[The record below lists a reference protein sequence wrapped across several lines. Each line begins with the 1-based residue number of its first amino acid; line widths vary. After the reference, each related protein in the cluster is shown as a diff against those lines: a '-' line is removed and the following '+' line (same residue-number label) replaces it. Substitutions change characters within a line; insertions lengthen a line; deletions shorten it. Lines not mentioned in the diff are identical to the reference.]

1 MLYDGS
7 VVPVQNVKVGDL
19 LMGPDSLPR
28 KVVSLARGREELF
41 RITPTKGDSYIVNRS
56 HILSLRMTGFKG
68 TVEGYRAGDI
78 ANISVDEYLRKNK
91 TFQHCAKG
99 WRTGVDFPKQEA
111 DLLIPPYI
119 LGAWLGD
126 GTSRLACITTA
137 DFEVKTEWEN
147 YIKSCG
153 LNFNTQQGRSCE
165 SIFATTGGHAA
176 HSNIILNNLR
186 NLDVIQNKHIPKSY
200 LTASRKDRLE
210 LLAGLL
216 DTDGHYDG
224 RSYSVTFKQKCLADD
239 TAFLCRSLGF
249 AAYVS
254 KCVKRIKGLGFCGEY
269 YRISISGHLDTI
281 PNRVERRKASPRKI
295 NKNVLNIGISVD
307 SVGEGEYYG
316 FELSGPDRLFLLG
329 DFTVTHNTILASSI
343 IESAVKRGSH
353 VLFLAHRKE
362 LIDQASRKLDD
373 FGIDHGVIMAKHWR
387 RRPAALVQVAS
398 VQTLRRRDLPAADL
412 VIIDEAHLSI
422 AKTYTDILAAYPK
435 AVVLGLTATPMR
447 ADGKPL
453 SAIYHDIVAVSSVPQ
468 LIRMGFLVR
477 PRHYAPSRPDLTKIG
492 LKGGDYEETALAA
505 AVDKPDL
512 VGHIVEH
519 WKAAAAGRT
528 TAVFAVNIAHSQHI
542 VAQFRAAGIA
552 AEHVDGMTPKHLRE
566 AILDRFA
573 SGETTVVSSVGIM
586 TEGYDNPRISAI
598 VLARPTLSL
607 ALYLQM
613 AGRGLRIHP
622 ETEKQDCIILDHAGC
637 AYAHGFA
644 DEEREWSLDG
654 RKRSNTPKR
663 EAPVRTCTEC
673 FCAYPAAARAC
684 PECGHIPDRL
694 ETPEI
699 EQDESAKL
707 VEVTDTMRLE
717 MIRAKRR
724 EEARAETLQDL
735 LALARQ
741 RGYAPGWAHHRY
753 AARMR
758 KHA

>member
-1 MLYDGS
+1 MITLRPYQQSG
-7 VVPVQNVKVGDL
+7 VQ
-19 LMGPDSLPR
+19 S
-28 KVVSLARGREELF
+28 ARQTIGQGKR
-41 RITPTKGDSYIVNRS
+41 RI
-56 HILSLRMTGFKG
+56 
-68 TVEGYRAGDI
+68 
-78 ANISVDEYLRKNK
+78 
-91 TFQHCAKG
+91 
-99 WRTGVDFPKQEA
+99 
-111 DLLIPPYI
+111 
-119 LGAWLGD
+119 
-126 GTSRLACITTA
+126 
-137 DFEVKTEWEN
+137 
-147 YIKSCG
+147 
-153 LNFNTQQGRSCE
+153 
-165 SIFATTGGHAA
+165 
-176 HSNIILNNLR
+176 IILA
-186 NLDVIQNKHIPKSY
+186 P
-200 LTASRKDRLE
+200 TG
-210 LLAGLL
+210 AG
-216 DTDGHYDG
+216 
-224 RSYSVTFKQKCLADD
+224 K
-239 TAFLCRSLGF
+239 
-249 AAYVS
+249 
-254 KCVKRIKGLGFCGEY
+254 
-269 YRISISGHLDTI
+269 
-281 PNRVERRKASPRKI
+281 
-295 NKNVLNIGISVD
+295 
-307 SVGEGEYYG
+307 
-316 FELSGPDRLFLLG
+316 
-329 DFTVTHNTILASSI
+329 TILASSI

-387 RRPAALVQVAS
+387 RRPHALVQVAS

-412 VIIDEAHLSI
+412 VIIDEAHLSM
-422 AKTYTDILAAYPK
+422 AKTYTDILEAYPK

-453 SAIYHDIVAVSSVPQ
+453 SAIYHDIVPVSSVPQ

-519 WKAAAAGRT
+519 WKAAATGRT

-542 VAQFRAAGIA
+542 VAQFQAADIA
-552 AEHVDGMTPKHLRE
+552 AEHVDGTTPKHLRT

-622 ETEKQDCIILDHAGC
+622 ETGKQDCIILDHAGC

-644 DEEREWSLDG
+644 DEEREWNLEG
-654 RKRSNTPKR
+654 RKRSNGPKR
-663 EAPVRTCTEC
+663 EAPVRTCSEC
-673 FCAYPAAARAC
+673 FCAYPAAAREC
-684 PECGHIPDRL
+684 PECGHIPDRQ

-699 EQDESAKL
+699 EQDESAQL
-707 VEVTDTMRLE
+707 VEVTDAMRLE
-717 MIRAKRR
+717 MSRAKRR

-753 AARMR
+753 AARMK